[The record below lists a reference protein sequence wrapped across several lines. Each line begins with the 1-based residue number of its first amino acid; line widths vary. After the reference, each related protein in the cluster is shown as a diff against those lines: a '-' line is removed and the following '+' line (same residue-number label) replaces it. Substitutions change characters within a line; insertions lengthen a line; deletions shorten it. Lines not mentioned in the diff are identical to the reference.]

1 MMKTGASREM
11 VSYNRSKESDSS
23 SGSPDEDLPNIAPS
37 SEGGSSTSEKPSQSK
52 EEQATLER

>member
-1 MMKTGASREM
+1 M